1 MSHFCSKC
9 GTKVFENSIFCEYCG
24 NKLKA
29 PNFSQSNIQLESRRK
44 FVHSSAPKVY
54 PRRSSPDF
62 YTYYNK
68 TPSHRIKWLFIAV
81 FFIMILGFAISVAVF
96 CLISLMSI
104 SNDHSNYNQQPINEV
119 DFSLLDYSLTTSQP
133 GVMQVTVTI
142 QNNGDIPATSGLVP
156 ISWEDS
162 FFEILL
168 TGGVGLLDENVVGFD
183 LNGNG
188 NTLDTFSVTWFYNE
202 TRQWDAIIN
211 DGFYDIHAYS
221 IFEGPV
227 GNPGIIRTYYI
238 NEQAKLF
245 QLGNLTHSLY
255 MADNDRAWFGLG
267 NVSIMNHPGPCFE
280 LFVNSRINITD
291 FEINGEVASVDYTRT
306 LVDYIMSGPWT
317 TTVYII
323 SIPAPGVWPGG
334 QVCFSCTL
342 TSDSSMTS
350 DIFLFMNWSPDGKT
364 RKIWLPFEQLGVSL

>member
-1 MSHFCSKC
+1 MGHYCSKC
-9 GTKVFENSIFCEYCG
+9 GSKVFEDSIFCEYCG
-24 NKLKA
+24 NKQKK
-29 PNFSQSNIQLESRRK
+29 PNFSQSNIYSESRRK
-44 FVHSSAPKVY
+44 IVLSSAPKVH

-62 YTYYNK
+62 HSYYNK
-68 TPSHRIKWLFIAV
+68 NPSHRIKWLFIAV
-81 FFIMILGFAISVAVF
+81 FFIMILGFAISVSVF
-96 CLISLMSI
+96 GLIFLMPFSY
-104 SNDHSNYNQQPINEV
+104 DHSNYNQQPINEV
-119 DFSLLDYSLTTSQP
+119 DFGLLDYSLTTSQP

-168 TGGVGLLDENVVGFD
+168 TGGVGLLD
-183 LNGNG
+183 
-188 NTLDTFSVTWFYNE
+188 
-202 TRQWDAIIN
+202 
-211 DGFYDIHAYS
+211 

-227 GNPGIIRTYYI
+227 GNPGISRTYYI
-238 NEQAKLF
+238 SEQSKLF

-280 LFVNSRINITD
+280 LCVNSRINVTD
-291 FEINGEVASVDYTRT
+291 FEINREVASLDYTRT
-306 LVDYIMSGPWT
+306 LVDYTMRGPWI

-323 SIPAPGVWPGG
+323 PIPTPGVWPGG
-334 QVCFSCTL
+334 QVSFSCTL

-364 RKIWLPFEQLGVSL
+364 RKIWLPFEQLGVSF